1 MTMNEE
7 IVLIIKSTLRED
19 SCQYKVFDLLSD
31 SEWHCRSCEG
41 KQVAS
46 EQYAGGGGIQGLQR
60 GTKSRHGLVIETK
73 KEHCLTCRKKTTW
86 DRWTGDLK
94 SANAAASIPTA
105 LVNRI
110 LNFYQ
115 FRDVIEDRTRAKH
128 ELVIDHRFPMERWGQ
143 SETSHDIQMSESDI
157 KQKFQLLKKDD
168 SGNHNLLKSRSCEKC
183 ISMGKRATPLGIRF
197 WYFGDEDWN
206 PEIPSSGAE
215 AEQGC
220 VGCGWYD
227 FKQWRDALNQKLHEI
242 QSTTLEAKDSTDSK

>member
-1 MTMNEE
+1 MTMNEK
-7 IVLIIKSTLRED
+7 IVQVIKSTLRED

-31 SEWHCRSCEG
+31 GEWHCRSCEG

-73 KEHCLTCRKKTTW
+73 KEHCLTCSKKTIW

-110 LNFYQ
+110 LNVYQ
-115 FRDVIEDRTRAKH
+115 LTDAIENRKRAKH

-143 SETSHDIQMSESDI
+143 SETSHDVKMSESDI
-157 KQKFQLLKKDD
+157 KKKFQLLKKDD
-168 SGNHNLLKSRSCEKC
+168 SGNHNLLKSRSCENC
-183 ISMGKRATPLGIRF
+183 IKTGKRATPLGIRF
-197 WYFGDEDWN
+197 WYFGDENWN
-206 PEIPSSGAE
+206 PEIPSSGVE

-220 VGCGWYD
+220 VGCGWYN
-227 FKQWRDALNQKLHEI
+227 FEQWRDALNQKLDEI
-242 QSTTLEAKDSTDSK
+242 QSTTLEVKDSTDSK